1 MFIGAGLFRVGGEVI
16 AATVSNRFVRGVLL
30 LGAFAVWGTWHLN
43 YMTHLLVK

>member
-1 MFIGAGLFRVGGEVI
+1 MFIGAGVFRVGGEVI
-16 AATVSNRFVRGVLL
+16 AATVSNRFVRSVLL